1 MKKSVINQVEKVL
14 RESISVWE
22 SVKVTRDEKN
32 DWVTFNITDEDGF
45 MTTPVINKVIRI
57 HDAFEITTLSLD
69 INCCITAT
77 IREMGEAIPVLQLN
91 IRKG

>member
-57 HDAFEITTLSLD
+57 HDAFETTTLSLD

-77 IREMGEAIPVLQLN
+77 IRGTGEAIPVLQLN
-91 IRKG
+91 VRKG